1 MSVIETIEAFDKLE
15 YNDIR
20 SFAAAS
26 ALIAKS
32 IQEYNGNPAAKINI
46 FKLLYENESSEIRLQ
61 QKDIE
66 REWLENNNEIISF
79 TTILDSCLDR
89 SLSDRPKISEQSL
102 YLPFRSDQPIEYES
116 IQWQADPSSISR
128 FVIQPLSPSRVLQ
141 PRNEPNTEQEINNN
155 NTNVI
160 LLDDNDDQNYVDAN
174 GDEENEAPKST
185 KKKGKKKK
193 QQAKMTEN
201 NNDTSTHLNTSS
213 NRTSMTGQKFPQKLS
228 SKWSTGKRISGFG
241 TGKTSAI
248 RKFARPSNDRQHR
261 PDSRTL
267 FRNKPSV
274 TSNTS
279 RLSQEQREQLARA
292 VEERKQ
298 EERKRK
304 VEKLHEQAKKRE
316 EVLNRAKQIQQDK
329 DQKNQLRVSDNQ
341 SKTNTIVNKK
351 AQGNNFNNSTT
362 FNNSMNESTN
372 LPKTTVQQQQQLHKP
387 VILDTTSNKIL
398 GQTKILKQPANFGLK
413 KATTTAANAEYT
425 FVVDKSNPQR
435 NDITLP
441 SCSLIQP
448 NAQHKADWTI
458 SPTPTNAYDELEL
471 DATMTDTTHDSGDG
485 DYGIEDVRSDQD
497 SDNDDEDETRIP
509 SWAKERLFQTF
520 WKTQGHW
527 YLSRRTLKLTR
538 RTLGHY
544 PVIKDQLQ
552 AWLKELK
559 SSKPLSETFTDATYL
574 DQTQTPHFL

>member
-1 MSVIETIEAFDKLE
+1 MSVIETIHAFDKLE

-20 SFAAAS
+20 SFTAAS

-32 IQEYNGNPAAKINI
+32 IQQYNNDPSAKINRLQ
-46 FKLLYENESSEIRLQ
+46 LLYENESSEITFQ

-79 TTILDSCLDR
+79 TTILDSCLGR
-89 SLSDRPKISEQSL
+89 SLSDRPKISEQSI
-102 YLPFRSDQPIEYES
+102 YLPFRSDQPIEYEAV
-116 IQWQADPSSISR
+116 QWQTDPS
-128 FVIQPLSPSRVLQ
+128 SPSRVLQ
-141 PRNEPNTEQEINNN
+141 PCHEPNTDQQINNN

-160 LLDDNDDQNYVDAN
+160 LLDDNDDQNYIDAN
-174 GDEENEAPKST
+174 GDEENEPPKLP

-193 QQAKMTEN
+193 QQAKMIEN
-201 NNDTSTHLNTSS
+201 NNDTSVQLNTSS
-213 NRTSMTGQKFPQKLS
+213 NRTSITGQKFPQKLS
-228 SKWSTGKRISGFG
+228 SKWSAGKRSSGFG

-248 RKFARPSNDRQHR
+248 RKFARSSNDRQHR

-329 DQKNQLRVSDNQ
+329 DQKNQLRISDNQ
-341 SKTNTIVNKK
+341 SKTNAIVNKK

-362 FNNSMNESTN
+362 FNNSINESTN
-372 LPKTTVQQQQQLHKP
+372 LPKTTAQQQQHKP

-398 GQTKILKQPANFGLK
+398 GQNKIFKQPTNFGLK
-413 KATTTAANAEYT
+413 KGTPATANAEYT
-425 FVVDKSNPQR
+425 FVVDKNNPQR

-441 SCSLIQP
+441 SSSLIQP
-448 NAQHKADWTI
+448 NVQQKADWTI
-458 SPTPTNAYDELEL
+458 LPTPANAYDELEL
-471 DATMTDTTHDSGDG
+471 DTTMTDTTHDSGDG

-509 SWAKERLFQTF
+509 GWAKERLFQTF

-544 PVIKDQLQ
+544 PIIKDQLQ
-552 AWLKELK
+552 TWLKELK

-574 DQTQTPHFL
+574 DQTQTPHF

>member
-1 MSVIETIEAFDKLE
+1 MSVIETIDAFDKLE

-32 IQEYNGNPAAKINI
+32 IQEYNDDPSVKINRLQ
-46 FKLLYENESSEIRLQ
+46 LLYENESSEITLR

-66 REWLENNNEIISF
+66 REWLENNNEIIPF
-79 TTILDSCLDR
+79 TIILESCLGR

-102 YLPFRSDQPIEYES
+102 YLPFRSDQSIEYEP
-116 IQWQADPSSISR
+116 IQWQTDPSSTSR
-128 FVIQPLSPSRVLQ
+128 FVIQPLSPSRVLR
-141 PRNEPNTEQEINNN
+141 PRNEPNTDQELINN

-174 GDEENEAPKST
+174 GDEENEVPKLA

-193 QQAKMTEN
+193 QQVKMIEN
-201 NNDTSTHLNTSS
+201 NNDTSTQLNTSS
-213 NRTSMTGQKFPQKLS
+213 NRTSTTGQKFPQKLS
-228 SKWSTGKRISGFG
+228 SKWSAGKRISGFG

-274 TSNTS
+274 TINTS

-329 DQKNQLRVSDNQ
+329 DQKNQLRISDNQ
-341 SKTNTIVNKK
+341 SKTNAIVNKK

-372 LPKTTVQQQQQLHKP
+372 LPKITVQQQQQQHKP

-398 GQTKILKQPANFGLK
+398 GQNKIFKQPTNYGSK
-413 KATTTAANAEYT
+413 KTANAEYT
-425 FVVDKSNPQR
+425 FVVDKNNPQR

-441 SCSLIQP
+441 SSSLIQP
-448 NAQHKADWTI
+448 NVQQKADWTI
-458 SPTPTNAYDELEL
+458 LPTPANVYDELEL
-471 DATMTDTTHDSGDG
+471 DTTMTDTTPDSGDG

-509 SWAKERLFQTF
+509 GWAKECLFQTF

-544 PVIKDQLQ
+544 PIIKDQLQ
-552 AWLKELK
+552 TWLKDLK